1 MLNGGQMI
9 VAILDLDGRDKFPSI
24 LMLQRCTFSA
34 QVQLPPRQPALE
46 NIGNENAF
54 ALAVAPPAPW
64 INIRRHTW
72 LQQQAAGTSLRRCFR
87 ILAAI
92 DV

>member
-1 MLNGGQMI
+1 MLNGGQII
-9 VAILDLDGRDKFPSI
+9 VAILKLDGRDKFPSI
-24 LMLQRCTFSA
+24 IRMKTCTFFA
-34 QVQLPPRQPALE
+34 QVQLPPRQPVLE
-46 NIGNENAF
+46 SIMIDSAF

-72 LQQQAAGTSLRRCFR
+72 LQQQAAGTSLRRCFM

-92 DV
+92 GV